1 MRTGTCA
8 VGFSFSLFVTC
19 GTHPRPVVGRIK
31 DIIIRGGEVRRSG
44 HESWLPKRSRYF
56 LLGLLVGLQTMQN
69 LFPVQIE
76 NALTDHPGIREAAA
90 IAVPDTKYGEV
101 VGAWIAREPG
111 TDVSRAEVRRAVA
124 DAMNPQVSD
133 LDQLSRYALV
143 LGNVHVHSC
152 MRICNGVC

>member
-1 MRTGTCA
+1 MATDHDFQSAHVT
-8 VGFSFSLFVTC
+8 SFLVC
-19 GTHPRPVVGRIK
+19 
-31 DIIIRGGEVRRSG
+31 
-44 HESWLPKRSRYF
+44 
-56 LLGLLVGLQTMQN
+56 LLNGLQKMQN

-124 DAMNPQVSD
+124 DAMNPQVSG
-133 LDQLSRYALV
+133 QLSRSALV
-143 LGNVHVHSC
+143 LGTVHVHSG
-152 MRICNGVC
+152 MEICNGVCWHVCRDMQLYMEACNRVC

>member
-1 MRTGTCA
+1 MA
-8 VGFSFSLFVTC
+8 
-19 GTHPRPVVGRIK
+19 
-31 DIIIRGGEVRRSG
+31 
-44 HESWLPKRSRYF
+44 
-56 LLGLLVGLQTMQN
+56 QN

-133 LDQLSRYALV
+133 HLSRFELV
-143 LGNVHVHSC
+143 HGDMH
-152 MRICNGVC
+152 MRIDMCNCEWRHAIVYVDIDLSDLQNAPAWVWFVGEDDVANELPKTASGKVQKHILREWSKELAKKGLGRV